1 MGIKIRKEVPSKL
14 ESLIQLT
21 KERTKVVNTRN
32 KLTKEV
38 DEYNAN
44 LISQIKLLL
53 EPICAKV
60 GFGIGI
66 SIKEYSFDIRI
77 PVNAYRSK
85 TGMSLTGGHIE
96 MSFPALHRMEKP
108 QNINAV
114 LNSIERYMRLVRRMA
129 KREKLFPHKTSK
141 DITVSLQTRNKY
153 F

>member
-14 ESLIQLT
+14 ESLIELT
-21 KERTKVVNTRN
+21 KERTKVVDTRN
-32 KLTKEV
+32 KLSKEV
-38 DEYNAN
+38 DEYNAKV
-44 LISQIKLLL
+44 ISEIKLLL

-66 SIKEYSFDIRI
+66 SIKEYSFDIKI
-77 PVNAYRSK
+77 PVNAYRPK
-85 TGMSLTGGHIE
+85 TKSANPGGHIE

-108 QNINAV
+108 QDINV
-114 LNSIERYMRLVRRMA
+114 ILSSIEIYMRLVRRMA
-129 KREKLFPHKTSK
+129 EREKLFPCKTSK